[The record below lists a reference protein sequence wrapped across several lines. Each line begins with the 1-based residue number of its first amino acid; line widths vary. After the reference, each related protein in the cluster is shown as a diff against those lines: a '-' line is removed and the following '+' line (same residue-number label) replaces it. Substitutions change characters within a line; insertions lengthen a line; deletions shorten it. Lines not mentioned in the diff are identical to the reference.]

1 MSGAQLVQK
10 LWNYCSI
17 LRDDGLSYG
26 DYVEQLTFLLF
37 LKMAD
42 EQSKPPFDKQSPIP
56 PKYSWPALL
65 KLDGD
70 DLEIHYRHTLEE
82 LGKRAGMLG
91 VIFRKAQNKIQDPAK
106 LRRLIV
112 DLIDKE
118 QWSSLSADVKGD
130 AYEGL
135 LQKNAEDVKGGAG
148 QYFTPRPL
156 IAAMVDAIAPGPNQT
171 ICDPACGTGGFLLA
185 AHDYIVGHYQLDRA
199 QKKQLKNGTLFG
211 IELVDSVTRLCAMNL
226 LLHGIGGELE
236 ENLPVV
242 TKDALAAKHGEY
254 DIVLANPPFGKKS
267 SVTIVNEAGETSKES
282 LIINRDDF
290 WASTSNKQ
298 LNFLQHIFTILKQHG
313 RAAVVLP
320 DNVLF
325 EGGAGETIRRAL
337 LKQADVHTLV
347 RLPTGL
353 FYAQGVKANV
363 LFFDRKP
370 AQEKPWTTKLW
381 IYDLRTNLHFTLKEN
396 TLKRSDLDDFV
407 SCYFGR
413 PTRVASAVS
422 AEKPSKTSA
431 GDSGR
436 YKEATGGTSSVSSM
450 AGTEAS
456 PPSENR
462 HNRKES
468 DRFNPDKSG
477 ANRFERV
484 ESDRFRSFTY
494 EELTKRDKA
503 NLDIF
508 WLKDEAL
515 EESANLPAPEVIAAD
530 IVADLE
536 AALEQFAEIAADLR
550 GGLPIN
556 QDFKRT

>member
-1 MSGAQLVQK
+1 MSTPSALVSK

-42 EQSKPPFDKQSPIP
+42 EQSRLRGTPSTIPKDKD
-56 PKYSWPALL
+56 WPSLL
-65 KLDGD
+65 AKDGD
-70 DLEIHYRHTLEE
+70 ELEVHYRHTLQE
-82 LGKRAGMLG
+82 LGKCSGMLG
-91 VIFRKAQNKIQDPAK
+91 IIFRKAQNKIQDPAK

-148 QYFTPRPL
+148 QYFTPRSL
-156 IAAMVDAIAPGPNQT
+156 IAAMVDVVAPQPGET

-185 AHDYIVGHYQLDRA
+185 AHDHLAKHHKLDRE
-199 QKKQLKNGTLFG
+199 QKKQLKSGTFYG

-226 LLHGIGGELE
+226 LLHGIGDSGSGAPAHAP
-236 ENLPVV
+236 NSKQQDPTSTADLPVI
-242 TKDALAAKHGEY
+242 TKDALAGKHGEY
-254 DIVLANPPFGKKS
+254 EIVLANPPFGKKS
-267 SVTIVNEAGETSKES
+267 SVTIVNDAGESSKES
-282 LIINRDDF
+282 LVINRDDF

-298 LNFLQHIFTILKQHG
+298 LNFLQHIFTILKMHG

-325 EGGAGETIRRAL
+325 EGGAGETIRREL
-337 LKQADVHTLV
+337 LKQADVHTLL
-347 RLPTGL
+347 RLPTGI

-381 IYDLRTNLHFTLKEN
+381 IYDLRTNQHFTLKEN
-396 TLKRSDLDDFV
+396 PLKREHLDDFV
-407 SCYFGR
+407 ACYH
-413 PTRVASAVS
+413 AN
-422 AEKPSKTSA
+422 
-431 GDSGR
+431 
-436 YKEATGGTSSVSSM
+436 
-450 AGTEAS
+450 
-456 PPSENR
+456 NR
-462 HNRKES
+462 HDRKET
-468 DRFNPDKSG
+468 DRFKAFDY
-477 ANRFERV
+477 A
-484 ESDRFRSFTY
+484 D
-494 EELTKRDKA
+494 LIKRDKI

-508 WLKDEAL
+508 WLKDDAL
-515 EESANLPAPEVIAAD
+515 EESANLPAPGIIAAD
-530 IVADLE
+530 IMEDLQ
-536 AALEQFAEIAADLR
+536 AALEQFATIAEDL
-550 GGLPIN
+550 
-556 QDFKRT
+556 KA

>member
-1 MSGAQLVQK
+1 MSNPQQLVQK
-10 LWNYCSI
+10 LWNYCNI

-26 DYVEQLTFLLF
+26 DYVEQLTYLLF

-42 EQSKPPFDKQSPIP
+42 EQTKPPFNKPSSIP
-56 PKYSWPALL
+56 KGFGWETLI

-82 LGKRAGMLG
+82 LGKRPGMLG
-91 VIFRKAQNKIQDPAK
+91 TIFRKAQNKIQDPAK

-156 IAAMVDAIAPGPNQT
+156 IAAMVEVMAPQPGQT

-185 AHDYIVGHYQLDRA
+185 AHDYLVKHHQLDKA
-199 QKKQLKNGTLFG
+199 QKRQLRNGTLYG

-226 LLHGIGGELE
+226 LLHGIGEEIPRPAETPLKWGGTEGEGLP
-236 ENLPVV
+236 PVV

-254 DIVLANPPFGKKS
+254 NMVLANPPFGKKS
-267 SVTIVNEAGETSKES
+267 SVTIIGADGEQSKES
-282 LIINRDDF
+282 LVINRDDF

-298 LNFLQHIFTILKQHG
+298 LNFLQHIHSILKMNG

-325 EGGAGETIRRAL
+325 EGGAGETIRREL
-337 LKQADVHTLV
+337 LKQADVHTLL
-347 RLPTGL
+347 RLPTGI

-370 AQEKPWTTKLW
+370 AADKRAWTEKLW
-381 IYDLRTNLHFTLKEN
+381 IYDLRTNKHFTLKEN
-396 TLKRSDLDDFV
+396 TLKGTDLDDFV
-407 SCYFGR
+407 ACYFGESPR
-413 PTRVASAVS
+413 SQNEGEGASRKGA
-422 AEKPSKTSA
+422 PRT
-431 GDSGR
+431 
-436 YKEATGGTSSVSSM
+436 
-450 AGTEAS
+450 
-456 PPSENR
+456 R

-468 DRFNPDKSG
+468 DRFK
-477 ANRFERV
+477 
-484 ESDRFRSFTY
+484 SFTY
-494 EELTKRDKA
+494 DDLIKRDKA

-508 WLKDEAL
+508 WLKDDSL
-515 EESANLPAPEVIAAD
+515 EDSANLPDPDVLAQE
-530 IVADLE
+530 IVTDLE
-536 AALEQFAEIAADLR
+536 AALEQFATIAEDL
-550 GGLPIN
+550 
-556 QDFKRT
+556 KK

>member
-1 MSGAQLVQK
+1 MTTPTALVSK
-10 LWNYCSI
+10 LWNYCNI

-42 EQSKPPFDKQSPIP
+42 EQSKPPYHKPSSV
-56 PKYSWPALL
+56 PKGYDWPSLL
-65 KLDGD
+65 AKDGD
-70 DLEIHYRHTLEE
+70 ELETHYRHVLET
-82 LGKRAGMLG
+82 LGKRTGMLG

-118 QWSSLSADVKGD
+118 QWSSLAADVKGD

-148 QYFTPRPL
+148 QYFTPRAL
-156 IAAMVDAIAPGPNQT
+156 IAAMVEVMAPQPGQT

-185 AHDYIVGHYQLDRA
+185 AHEYLSKHHQLDRE
-199 QKKQLKNGTLFG
+199 QKKQLKNGTLYG

-226 LLHGIGGELE
+226 LLHGIGGESE
-236 ENLPVV
+236 TDMPVL
-242 TKDALAAKHGEY
+242 TKDGLAGKHGEY
-254 DIVLANPPFGKKS
+254 DMVLANPPFGKKS
-267 SVTIVNEAGETSKES
+267 SVTIVNDAGEQSKES

-298 LNFLQHIFTILKQHG
+298 LNFLQHIFTILKIHG

-337 LKQADVHTLV
+337 LKQAEVHTLL
-347 RLPTGL
+347 RLPTGI

-370 AQEKPWTTKLW
+370 AQEKAHTKKLW
-381 IYDLRTNLHFTLKEN
+381 IYDLRTNQHFTLKEN
-396 TLKRSDLDDFV
+396 PLKRESLDDFV
-407 SCYFGR
+407 KCYH
-413 PTRVASAVS
+413 AS
-422 AEKPSKTSA
+422 
-431 GDSGR
+431 
-436 YKEATGGTSSVSSM
+436 
-450 AGTEAS
+450 
-456 PPSENR
+456 NR
-462 HNRKES
+462 HKRQETE
-468 DRFNPDKSG
+468 RFKAFD
-477 ANRFERV
+477 
-484 ESDRFRSFTY
+484 Y
-494 EELTKRDKA
+494 EELMKRDKV

-508 WLKDEAL
+508 WLKDESL
-515 EESANLPAPEVIAAD
+515 EDSANLPPPGIIAQD
-530 IVADLE
+530 IMEDLQ
-536 AALEQFAEIAADLR
+536 AALEQFATIAEDL
-550 GGLPIN
+550 
-556 QDFKRT
+556 KS

>member
-1 MSGAQLVQK
+1 MSNPTALVQK

-42 EQSKPPFDKQSPIP
+42 EQSRPPFNKPSPIP
-56 PKYSWPALL
+56 EGAAWPAWPALL
-65 KLDGD
+65 AKDGD
-70 DLEIHYRHTLEE
+70 ELEIHYRHTLEE

-156 IAAMVDAIAPGPNQT
+156 IAAMVDVVAPQPGQA

-185 AHDYIVGHYQLDRA
+185 AHDYLAKHHALDRA
-199 QKKQLKNGTLFG
+199 QKKKLKSGTFFG

-226 LLHGIGGELE
+226 LLHGIGSEADGQISED
-236 ENLPVV
+236 LPVV
-242 TKDALAAKHGEY
+242 TKDALAGKHGEY
-254 DIVLANPPFGKKS
+254 EIVLANPPFGKKS
-267 SVTIVNEAGETSKES
+267 SVTIVNEAGESSKES
-282 LIINRDDF
+282 LTINRDDF

-325 EGGAGETIRRAL
+325 EGGAGETIRREL
-337 LKQADVHTLV
+337 LKQADVHTLL
-347 RLPTGL
+347 RLPTGI

-370 AQEKPWTTKLW
+370 AQEKPWTQKLW

-407 SCYFGR
+407 ACYH
-413 PTRVASAVS
+413 T
-422 AEKPSKTSA
+422 K
-431 GDSGR
+431 
-436 YKEATGGTSSVSSM
+436 
-450 AGTEAS
+450 
-456 PPSENR
+456 NR
-462 HNRKES
+462 HDRKES
-468 DRFNPDKSG
+468 ERFK
-477 ANRFERV
+477 A
-484 ESDRFRSFTY
+484 FTY
-494 EELTKRDKA
+494 EELAKRDKV

-508 WLKDEAL
+508 WLKDDAL

-530 IVADLE
+530 ITADLE
-536 AALEQFAEIAADLR
+536 AALEQFATIAEDLK
-550 GGLPIN
+550 G
-556 QDFKRT
+556 